1 MIRLEDV
8 KYEPPIVEVIEVQ
21 VEKGFAVSDMKQY
34 SPADG
39 NGGWS

>member
-1 MIRLEDV
+1 MIRLENV
-8 KYEPPIVEVIEVQ
+8 KYDPPTVEVIEVQ
-21 VEKGFAVSDMKQY
+21 VEKGFAGSDMEQY